1 MLSRRAQL
9 LLCTLLSSVLILG
22 CQNDTPTGQITPGK
36 VQAKVGD
43 TVALSLSVP
52 KKFDRL
58 QREIWKVE
66 PANLGEVY
74 FDQASLTRREATF
87 RAKEAGTGT
96 IVVQGFL
103 TDPKQLHHVAQ
114 IPVTVE

>member
-1 MLSRRAQL
+1 
-9 LLCTLLSSVLILG
+9 
-22 CQNDTPTGQITPGK
+22 
-36 VQAKVGD
+36 
-43 TVALSLSVP
+43 
-52 KKFDRL
+52 
-58 QREIWKVE
+58 
-66 PANLGEVY
+66 
-74 FDQASLTRREATF
+74 LTRREATF